1 MAYSGQIAHIPL
13 GQLGLLTDVPA
24 GEIPRGALIKA
35 NNVSFETGYITKAP
49 GSLRYNSSALPA
61 GIVGGIDWWPNT
73 TTQRMIVACSNGAIY
88 RDIGD
93 KLFSS
98 STAITTGL
106 SGLDPRCMFVEGGQE
121 TASASRK
128 LFFFSGGN
136 NQVKVLAADGTSFAN
151 IASPATD
158 WTTPNF
164 PTVGVVHRNR
174 MWAFMKQRAYASDTA
189 SHENHTSNNLTQ
201 NVFPGE
207 GGNIIG
213 AHVFKGRLFVFKEGG
228 FVYYL
233 DDSDTDS
240 DNWNWRKL
248 ASNFGLS
255 SPHGIIEAIND
266 LVAVNESGSP
276 ISYNATNALGD
287 IESADILRI
296 LQIEN
301 YFRENTSL
309 NGVSVLHALYY
320 EAKKQLFFT
329 WRTSAVLNN
338 NTLFHMDLNRE
349 RPRPAFWPK
358 DSASCLFHRKDIQG
372 IKRPVYGSADGYIYL
387 MDREDRLVG
396 GSAYNGEFKI
406 AHTDFRFLDEK
417 LAHKNKLFDYLAIEF
432 LPTGT
437 WDLSVDVYIDGTF
450 METISYP
457 MDVRDDGLGTFTLG
471 SDDLGREET
480 QTIQKPLHGSGRQLS
495 LHCRQAGSNQN
506 FSLASFTVGFRVSD
520 NKASKA

>member
-1 MAYSGQIAHIPL
+1 
-13 GQLGLLTDVPA
+13 
-24 GEIPRGALIKA
+24 
-35 NNVSFETGYITKAP
+35 
-49 GSLRYNSSALPA
+49 
-61 GIVGGIDWWPNT
+61 
-73 TTQRMIVACSNGAIY
+73 
-88 RDIGD
+88 
-93 KLFSS
+93 
-98 STAITTGL
+98 
-106 SGLDPRCMFVEGGQE
+106 
-121 TASASRK
+121 
-128 LFFFSGGN
+128 
-136 NQVKVLAADGTSFAN
+136 
-151 IASPATD
+151 
-158 WTTPNF
+158 
-164 PTVGVVHRNR
+164 
-174 MWAFMKQRAYASDTA
+174 
-189 SHENHTSNNLTQ
+189 
-201 NVFPGE
+201 
-207 GGNIIG
+207 
-213 AHVFKGRLFVFKEGG
+213 
-228 FVYYL
+228 
-233 DDSDTDS
+233 
-240 DNWNWRKL
+240 
-248 ASNFGLS
+248 
-255 SPHGIIEAIND
+255 
-266 LVAVNESGSP
+266 
-276 ISYNATNALGD
+276 
-287 IESADILRI
+287 
-296 LQIEN
+296 
-301 YFRENTSL
+301 
-309 NGVSVLHALYY
+309 
-320 EAKKQLFFT
+320 
-329 WRTSAVLNN
+329 
-338 NTLFHMDLNRE
+338 MDLNRE